1 MKPRYFT
8 KLIPC
13 LAVLSLAALSAQVP
27 APAQTPATAS
37 EKSSP
42 ALPESDPLLK
52 QLQSLVGKVREKL
65 KSGKTDEASF
75 APELKEFDQL
85 IADNP
90 NASQDV
96 LAQVALLKAT
106 LYLQV
111 FDEPAKG
118 TDLLKKIKSDYPN
131 SPVASRVDMM
141 IAQFNKQAEAKTIQ
155 SALKPGSPF
164 PDFNVK
170 DLAGK
175 PLSVADHKGKV
186 VLVDFWA
193 TWCGPCREELPNVIA
208 TYKKYHDQGFDII
221 GVSLDSDRDKLDA
234 FLKKQDGMTWQ
245 QFFDGQ
251 GWNNELAVKYG
262 VEAIPFTVLIGP
274 DGKIIGTDLRG
285 EKLGAAVGDA
295 LVKK

>member
-27 APAQTPATAS
+27 APAQTPAAP

-285 EKLGAAVGDA
+285 EKLGTAVGDA
-295 LVKK
+295 LAKK

>member
-27 APAQTPATAS
+27 APAQTPAAAP

-175 PLSVADHKGKV
+175 PLSVADRKGKV

-285 EKLGAAVGDA
+285 EKLGTAVGDA
-295 LVKK
+295 LAKK